1 MDLWNQSAATEE
13 FSLTKDNMPIVQQL
27 AEKIPGGFFV
37 YQESGHRELLF
48 VNHIVLDI
56 FGCKTLE
63 EFYEL
68 TGGTFEGMVHP
79 EDFEAIQ
86 SSIDQQIEADKEDQL
101 DYVSYR
107 IIRKDGSIRWV
118 DDYGHF
124 SRSKDFGDIYY
135 VFLNDITEKHEA
147 ELEIARRAEVID
159 GLSIEYDSIYLLD
172 LDTNEVY
179 PYRLNSPYYKDI
191 QKEISA
197 KGHAAEPMD
206 WADMSAVYADRY
218 VLPEDRLLYMEGV
231 SEHMIRMHLKKG
243 MSYNMSY
250 RLHGEDGQIK
260 YMRMMVVRLEDA
272 QQSNYAVIGYRD
284 ITNQMEQMRW
294 TTESSNLAQRA
305 LEERNAALS
314 MLSHDIGTPVSAMTT
329 FCQMAMTHLDQQPL
343 VEKYLTHA
351 EETSLHLMA
360 LVDEL
365 QDVSWRRAEAT
376 EPQLAECNLKEEM
389 ESIKGMLSLMADT
402 KQLALA
408 MEMPDESAYLDVCA
422 FRRIM
427 INLLENAI
435 KFTPQ
440 HGSVTV
446 TAEHREAD
454 AETGEECYVFQVA
467 DNGVGMS
474 EDALE
479 KLLRSL
485 QTGTREAME
494 EGGTVYG
501 LSIVKSLL
509 ERMGGSILL
518 ASKQGEGTIFTVKI
532 PSRKAGK

>member
-1 MDLWNQSAATEE
+1 MDFWNQSAATEE
-13 FSLTKDNMPIVQQL
+13 FSLTKDNMPIVQQM

-179 PYRLNSPYYKDI
+179 PYRLNSPYYEDI

-250 RLHGEDGQIK
+250 RLHSEDGQIK

-343 VEKYLTHA
+343 VEEYLTHA

-402 KQLALA
+402 KQLALTV
-408 MEMPDESAYLDVCA
+408 EMPDETAYLDVCA

-446 TAEHREAD
+446 TAEHQEAD

>member
-48 VNHIVLDI
+48 VNHIVLEI

-101 DYVSYR
+101 DYVTYR
-107 IIRKDGSIRWV
+107 IVRKDGSIRWV

-197 KGHAAEPMD
+197 KGHATEPMD

-250 RLHGEDGQIK
+250 RLHSEDGQIK

-343 VEKYLTHA
+343 VEEYLAHA

-408 MEMPDESAYLDVCA
+408 VEMPDESAYLDVCA

-446 TAEHREAD
+446 TAEHQEAD
-454 AETGEECYVFQVA
+454 SETGEECYVFQVA

>member
-48 VNHIVLDI
+48 VNHIVLEI

-101 DYVSYR
+101 DYVTYR
-107 IIRKDGSIRWV
+107 IVRKDGSIRWV

-179 PYRLNSPYYKDI
+179 PYRLNSPYYEDI

-250 RLHGEDGQIK
+250 RLHSEDGQIK

-440 HGSVTV
+440 HGAVTV
-446 TAEHREAD
+446 TAEHQAAD

>member
-1 MDLWNQSAATEE
+1 MDFWNQSAATEE

-101 DYVSYR
+101 DYVTYR
-107 IIRKDGSIRWV
+107 IVRKDGSIRWV

-179 PYRLNSPYYKDI
+179 PYRLNSPYYEDI

-343 VEKYLTHA
+343 VEEYLAHA

-402 KQLALA
+402 KQLALTV
-408 MEMPDESAYLDVCA
+408 EMPDETAYLDVCA

-446 TAEHREAD
+446 TAEHQEAD